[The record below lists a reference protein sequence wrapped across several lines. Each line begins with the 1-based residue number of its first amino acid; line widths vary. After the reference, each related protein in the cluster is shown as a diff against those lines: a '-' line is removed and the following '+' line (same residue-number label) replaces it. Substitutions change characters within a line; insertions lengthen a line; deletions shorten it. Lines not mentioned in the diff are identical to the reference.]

1 MGLDP
6 DEQREGAPSL
16 AVFRLVGAESRGVSR
31 EGISTEGNARP
42 PPVARDAPVAGDVPV
57 AGAASPSSPAVS
69 AQALRAAV
77 DGAADCLVL
86 VSRDGTVAYVN
97 ATGRALLDLDD
108 AVLGTPWHEIWPEEA
123 RGDHI
128 AALQAASEGR
138 RTTFEVAR
146 PAASGVPVWW
156 DVAAAPVS
164 GADAGEGAI
173 MVLRD
178 ATERVQ
184 RENRLRLAEME
195 ARAEAEVARAEEE
208 RAALRQQGVDA
219 DADEVLMREA
229 DHRMKNSLALVGALL
244 TLEGRKVTDERARET
259 LKAAAA
265 RVATIASVHEQ
276 LYRGTRRGALE
287 LAPYLER
294 LAVDLVNATSADDVR
309 VDVRADDITVAGNR
323 AMTLGLILVELVLN
337 ALRHAGFTRMAAE
350 GGGARLTVAC
360 RRIGAHSLRLTVR
373 DNGRG
378 LPADFDPFRGEG
390 LGMRVVGSSVEKL
403 EGRLNWRN
411 EGGAVFEV
419 TFAG

>member
-1 MGLDP
+1 MDSHNGPQAEARP
-6 DEQREGAPSL
+6 DGNPQSPPVHAPSL
-16 AVFRLVGAESRGVSR
+16 G
-31 EGISTEGNARP
+31 P
-42 PPVARDAPVAGDVPV
+42 D
-57 AGAASPSSPAVS
+57 
-69 AQALRAAV
+69 ALRAAV
-77 DGAADCLVL
+77 DAVSDCFV
-86 VSRDGTVAYVN
+86 VVARDGTIAFVN
-97 ATGRALLDLDD
+97 ETGRALLGVDD
-108 AVLGTPWHEIWPEEA
+108 AVLGTPWLELWPHEA
-123 RGDHI
+123 RGDHM
-128 AALQAASEGR
+128 AALQAAAEGR
-138 RTTFEVAR
+138 GSTFETSR
-146 PAASGVPVWW
+146 PAAKGVPVWW
-156 DVAAAPVS
+156 DVATAPAAAAD
-164 GADAGEGAI
+164 GADGADGDVS
-173 MVLRD
+173 MVVSMRD
-178 ATERVQ
+178 VTERVQ

-195 ARAEAEVARAEEE
+195 ARAQAEEARADEE
-208 RAALRQQGVDA
+208 RAALASQGVDA

-244 TLEGRKVTDERARET
+244 TLESRKVTDARAKET
-259 LKAAAA
+259 LKAASA

-294 LAVDLVNATSADDVR
+294 LAVDLVGATSADDVR
-309 VDVRADDITVAGNR
+309 VDVRVDDVTVAGNR

-337 ALRHAGFTRMAAE
+337 ALRHAGFARMAAQ

-373 DNGRG
+373 DNGAG
-378 LPADFDPFRGEG
+378 LPAGFDPLAGEG